1 MSSEKVVEALR
12 ASLRENER
20 LRKHNQ
26 RLQEAMTEPVAI
38 VAMACRWPGGADTPE
53 DFWRLLADGTDAMTG
68 FPTDR
73 GWDLDALFGHEGT
86 DGGSAA
92 AQGGFVH
99 GADRFDADFF
109 GISPREA
116 LAMDPQ
122 QRLLLEVAWETVER
136 AGIAPAA
143 LRGSSTGVF
152 VGCSNQEY
160 GSVLRDVP
168 DGVEGHIL
176 TGNTGSVVS
185 GRVAYTLG
193 LEGPAITVDTAC
205 SSSLVALHLAAHAL
219 RAGECSLALAGG
231 VAVMSTPGA
240 FVEFSR
246 QGGMAGDGRCKPFA
260 DGADGTGWGE
270 GAGLLL
276 LERLSDARR
285 NGHRVLA
292 VIRGSAVN
300 QDGASNGL
308 TAPNGPSQQRVIRA
322 ALASAGLSAADVD
335 AVEAHGT
342 GTTLGDPIEAQA
354 LLATYGQNRERP
366 LWLGSV
372 KSNIGHTQAAAGV
385 AGVMKMVLAM
395 QHGLLPSTLHV
406 DAPST
411 HVDWSAGDVGL
422 LDERRDWPH
431 AEDRPRRAGVSSFG
445 ISGTNAH
452 VVLEEAGA
460 DEEPTRPGDGAG
472 DGGVLLW
479 PLSARGEGALR
490 AQAARLLEAVERP
503 AADVG
508 WSLAVTRSA
517 FEDRAVVMGSDG
529 EDLRAGLAAL
539 ASGETDARVLRGAA
553 LRGRTA
559 FLFAGQGSQRLGMG
573 RELYETY
580 PVFAEAFDAVDTEL
594 PFGLREVVLGEDA
607 ERLNRT
613 EFAQPALFALEVALF
628 RLLESWGVRPD
639 VLAGHS
645 IGEIAAAHV
654 AGVWSLADAC
664 RLVVARGRL
673 MQALPA
679 GGAMIALQASE
690 DEVLPLLNDVV
701 GLAAVNGPR
710 SVVIAGDSAAVE
722 EVAGHFRAQD
732 RKVTALRVS
741 HAFHSPLM
749 EPMLAEFRTVAE
761 GVSYERPQLPLVS
774 TVTGAAAS
782 AERLMSPEHWVQH
795 VRHTVRYA
803 DALHTLAGQN
813 VTRYLELG
821 PDGTLS
827 ALALALLPSAA
838 EAPEGAPAQHVVVP
852 ALRRDGTEPGSLLGA
867 VGTLHAHGHSPDWS
881 ALFPAAR
888 PVELPTYA
896 FQRARYWPAEA
907 SSDQESGQA
916 QPLDSAFWA
925 AVRKGDVRDLAE
937 RLALDP
943 DVLAPVLPALTSW
956 HHDSMRRATAESWQ
970 HRETWTPLPSPTGSP
985 TGAWLVPFCADD
997 PDAAATAEALAE
1009 AFTAAGADASPF
1021 AVAADADRARITE
1034 ALTEAAALRRGPLQ
1048 LLSVLALTEAPH
1060 ATHADVPL
1068 GLHLNTL
1075 LVQALAGSG
1084 TTARLWAATR
1094 SAVSVGAADRL
1105 TRPVQATTWGL
1116 GRTAAVEHSDLWA
1129 GLLDLPQRPDQR
1141 ALARL
1146 VACVAQPGD
1155 ENELAVRDSALFAR
1169 RLTRVTRDG
1178 DETRPAPRFTGT
1190 TLITGGTGIIGAHV
1204 ARHLAR
1210 EGAEHLLLVSRR
1222 GPAAPGADELRH
1234 ELEQS
1239 GTQVTIAA
1247 CDPADRSALHELLA
1261 TVPAD
1266 RPLTS
1271 VLHVAG
1277 VLDDAPLTAMDPER
1291 YATVL
1296 RAKLRAADNLDEATR
1311 NLDTPLTAFVLF
1323 SSIAGALGSAGQ
1335 AGYAAGNAYL
1345 DALAHRRRAAGLAAT
1360 SVAWGPWAGGGM
1372 ADDPAVLTRLRRGG
1386 LTPMEVEPALTALG
1400 SLLAHD
1406 DTWALVSD
1414 IDWARIAA
1422 GRRGVPG
1429 GALLSRIPE
1438 AVRATAADQDATTG
1452 HGGGL
1457 RAELAPLGA
1466 AERRRLLLK
1475 LVRHSAATA
1484 LGHPTPESI
1493 QPARAFQD
1501 CGFDSLTAVE
1511 LRNLLATAT
1520 GLTLPTTL
1528 VFDHPTPL
1536 ALADHLVRALDDDT
1550 LPSPHRAPGA
1560 DLVPAG
1566 GSGGDDEPIA
1576 IVAMACRLPG
1586 RITSPE
1592 DLWDLLVRGGDA
1604 IGSFP
1609 AGRGWDLDALYD
1621 PDSQRPGTSYV
1632 NEGGFLADADAFDA
1646 AFFGI
1651 SPREAVAIDPQQ
1663 RLLLEVSWETVER
1676 AGLDPRS
1683 LRGSRT
1689 GLFVGCGHQG
1699 YGATL
1704 TEVPDDVRGHLL
1716 TGSAAS
1722 LASGRVSYALGL
1734 EGPAVTL
1741 DTACSS
1747 SLVALHL
1754 AVQALRGGE
1763 CDLALAGGVT
1773 VMSTPGV
1780 FVEFSRQ
1787 RGLAGDGRCKAFSDE
1802 ADGTGWSEGV
1812 GMLLVERLSDARRN
1826 GHRVLAVVRGSAVNQ
1841 DGASN
1846 GLTAPNGPSQQRV
1859 IRAALA
1865 GTGLTPADVDAVEAH
1880 GTGTTL
1886 GDPIEAQALIATYG
1900 QDRERPLWLGSVKS
1914 NIGHT
1919 QAAAGV
1925 AGVIKMVLAM
1935 QHGLLPR
1942 TLHVDAP
1949 SSHVDWSAGAVEL
1962 LTQEREWVGEEGRPR
1977 RAAVSAFGL
1986 SGTNAHVV
1994 LEEPLPA
2001 DTPELPPAPHPP
2013 SATVPWLL
2021 SGRSDEALRA
2031 QAARLAEHLDSRPE
2045 LTPAAVAHALA
2056 TSRAAFEHR
2065 ATVVGEDRDD
2075 LLAALKAVGRGEP
2088 SPVAAVGTADSEGSL
2103 AFLFAGQGSQRLG
2116 MGRELYETF
2125 GAFAEA
2131 FDSVCAHLDNELG
2144 RPLREIVFGDDEETL
2159 NRTEFTQP
2167 ALFAFEVALFRLL
2180 ESWGVRPDVLA
2191 GHSIGELAAAYVAGV
2206 WSLDDACR
2214 LVAARGRLMQ
2224 ALPEGGAMVALQAA
2238 EEEVLPLLAGREAE
2252 AGIAAVNGP
2261 QSVVISGGED
2271 CVSRIAGHFRDLGRR
2286 TTALRVSHA
2295 FHSPLMEPMLGDFL
2309 RVAEGLTYHR
2319 PQIPVVSE
2327 VTGALADPA
2336 ELCAAGY
2343 WAAHIRQP
2351 VRFADDVRR
2360 LREQGVT
2367 RYLELGADG
2376 TLTALARTCLSDGP
2390 AAVPGPLLV
2399 PALRKDRPEVPG
2411 LYGALARLYVHGVD
2425 VDWIPALGAAPA
2437 TRAVDLPTYAFQH
2450 ERYWL
2455 DHGTAAVRTA
2465 ETSARTAA
2473 DTADDRFW
2481 EAVECEDVDAL
2492 TQTLGLPAEEIGA
2505 VVPALATWRRRQQ
2518 QETAVEALSYEV
2530 VWKPAAVEP
2539 ATAPAATEAR
2549 WLLLLPDARDGDD
2562 QAVTTLTTALG
2573 GPDRVT
2579 LVPGLARTD
2588 RAALAD
2594 RLRDATEGRPV
2605 EGVLA
2610 FAQLAGADADGLPLG
2625 PSAVACLLQALGD
2638 AGVGGRVWVLT
2649 CGGVSVGRSD
2659 GPADPVQ
2666 GAVWGLGRV
2675 AALEY
2680 PDRWGG
2686 LVDLPEVLDRRAV
2699 TRLMGVLFGGGTEDQ
2714 VALRPSGV
2722 LGRRLERVRPVG
2734 GDAGWCPRGTVLITG
2749 GTGVLGARVAR
2760 WVAAEGAGHVVL
2772 TSRRGL
2778 EAPGAGELRDELV
2791 GLGVGVSVVACDAAD
2806 REALAGVLAEYAVDA
2821 VVHTAGVLDDGV
2833 IDALTP
2839 ERFATVLRAKALGAL
2854 HLDELTRDRDLDAF
2868 VLFSSISGTLGT
2880 TGQGNYASANAF
2892 LDTLAQ
2898 RRRAAG
2904 LPATS
2909 IVWGPWADGGMA
2921 DEEVVHWRM
2930 HRGGVLPL
2938 QPALGVLALHRAV
2951 AEPRPVVMVADIHW
2965 AEFAPAFTITRPSPL
2980 IESLPEARAAVENA
2994 GAASERFGR
3003 GDGSVLRDQLIG
3015 LTPAEQERVLLEV
3028 VRFCAAGVL
3037 GYAGAAAVPAER
3049 AFRDLGVDSLTAV
3062 ELRGT
3067 LAMATG
3073 VPLAATLVF
3082 DYPTPVLLTR
3092 HLREQLLGDAAEA
3105 EAVPQAPAAVVAG
3118 DDPVVIV
3125 GMACRFPGGVRD
3137 PEGLWRLL
3145 SEGADAVGP
3154 FPADRGWDL
3163 TALYDPDAER
3173 RGTSY
3178 VDVGAFLEGV
3188 GGFDA
3193 GFFGMSP
3200 REALATDPQQ
3210 RLLLESSWEALE
3222 RAGIAPGGLRGSR
3235 TGVFAGT
3242 NGQDYTGLLLASG
3255 EDFEGHVGTGNAASV
3270 LSGRVSYVLGLEG
3283 PAVTVDTACSSSLVA
3298 LHLAVQ
3304 ALRGGECDLAL
3315 AGGVTVMSTPGAFVE
3330 FSRQRGLAVDGRCK
3344 AFAEGADGTG
3354 WGEGVGVLVVERL
3367 SDARRHGHR
3376 VLAVVRGSAVNQDGA
3391 SNGLTAPNGPSQQ
3404 RVIRA
3409 ALAAGGL
3416 EPADVDAVEAHG
3428 TGTALGDPIEAQA
3441 LIATYGQD
3449 RERPLW
3455 LGSVKSNIG
3464 HTQAAA
3470 GVAGVIKMVLA
3481 MQHGLLPRTLHVDAP
3496 SSHVDW
3502 SAGAVELLTQKQE
3515 WGGEEGRPRR
3525 AAVSAFGVS
3534 GTNAH
3539 VVLEQPVG
3547 EELSVSSGA
3556 DVPVSSVVPWVVSA
3570 RSRAALREQAGRL
3583 AEFVAGVGAVD
3594 VASIAGSLVRSRS
3607 VFEHRAV
3614 VLGADRGELLGG
3626 LEAVAAGES
3635 AAGVV
3640 TGEVGEGGR
3649 TAFLF
3654 AGQGS
3659 QRLGMGRELY
3669 EEYPV
3674 FADAFDAV
3682 CAHLDPQL
3690 ELPLLDVVF
3699 GEDAD
3704 LLNRTEYAQP
3714 ALFALEVAL
3723 FRLVESWGV
3732 RPDVLAGHSIGEI
3745 AAAYVAGVWS
3755 LSDAC
3760 RLVVARGRLM
3770 QALPAGGA
3778 MVAVQAS
3785 EDEVLP
3791 LLGDE
3796 VGVAAVNGP
3805 RAVVISGAA
3814 EAVEEIADRFRGQGR
3829 KVTAL
3834 RVSHAFH
3841 SPLMEPMLDDFRKV
3855 ADSLSYEQP
3864 RIPIVSTVTGAAAAE
3879 ELTSPDY
3886 WVEHVRATVRFAAAV
3901 RTLDGQD
3908 GVRCFLELGPDGTLT
3923 ALAQAVADGESRV
3936 DRDPPVF
3943 VTALRKDRPETRSL
3957 LSAPAGVFV
3966 SGGTVD
3972 WSRMLGDGGVGNIGL
3987 PTYAFQH
3994 QRYWPEVVRRE
4005 PVAGS
4010 EVDARFWEAVERE
4023 DLGALAGAL
4032 ELGEEVVGAVL
4043 PALTSWRRQSQEQAE
4058 ADRCRYRVHW
4068 APVAGIPRD
4077 VALAGRWLA
4086 VVPDG
4091 LDADPWVA
4099 SVRDALT
4106 AAGADVECWTCDPRA
4121 DRALLAA
4128 RLKDVLPVAGVVS
4141 LPAFS
4146 DEVSE
4151 DGVPVGVSGSLAL
4164 VQALGDAGVTAPLWV
4179 LTRGAVAV
4187 GRSDGAVDVSQG
4199 AVWGLG
4205 RVAALEAPGRWGGLV
4220 DLPAVLDDTTGNAL
4234 VAVLAGVGD
4243 EDQVAVR
4250 GSGVF
4255 GRRLERLRP
4264 VGGDAGWCPRGTVLI
4279 TGGTGVL
4286 GARVARW
4293 VAAEGAGHVVLV
4305 SRRGLEAPGAVEL
4318 REELVGLGVRVSV
4331 EACDVADRA
4340 VVEGLLAEYP
4350 VDAVVHAAG
4359 AVVNVPLGEV
4369 SAGDLAAVWSGKVA
4383 GAVHLDAVL
4392 GDRALDAFVVFSSIA
4407 GVWGSGGQAGYAAA
4421 NAALD
4426 ALVEARRARGLAGT
4440 SVAWGPWAGGGMA
4453 AGGLAVEALR
4463 RRGLVALDPRR
4474 AVRELGHVVAGGDAV
4489 VVVADVEWERFAPA
4503 YTSVRPSALLAG
4515 LPEAHTALTTTAA
4528 SGQQDGTRDSGLR
4541 EKLGGLSADE
4551 RGQALLDLVR
4561 RRAAEVLGH
4570 GDTGGVG
4577 SGQAF
4582 RELGVDSLT
4591 AVELRN
4597 RLAAETGLKLPST
4610 LVFDYPT
4617 PRHLAAF
4624 LDAEL
4629 FGTEEAEPETVLAAE
4644 LDRLAATISR
4654 LSPDNSARTLA
4665 KARLRSMLT
4674 ELGDQSED
4682 DPKASVT
4689 QHLEAASDDEI
4700 FDFINRELGRS

>member
-26 RLQEAMTEPVAI
+26 RLQETMTEPVAI

-73 GWDLDALFGHEGT
+73 GWDLDALFGQEAAG
-86 DGGSAA
+86 GGSTAV
-92 AQGGFVH
+92 QGGFVH

-160 GSVLRDVP
+160 GSVLRHVP

-205 SSSLVALHLAAHAL
+205 SSSLVALHLACHAL

-260 DGADGTGWGE
+260 DAADGTGWGE

-308 TAPNGPSQQRVIRA
+308 TAPNGPAQQRVIRA

-395 QHGLLPSTLHV
+395 RHGLLPSTLHV

-411 HVDWSAGDVGL
+411 HVDWAAGDVSL
-422 LDERRDWPH
+422 LDEPRDWPRT
-431 AEDRPRRAGVSSFG
+431 EDRPRRAGVSSFG

-452 VVLEEAGA
+452 VVLEEAEPV
-460 DEEPTRPGDGAG
+460 DEPARPGAGAG
-472 DGGVLLW
+472 AGAVLLW
-479 PLSARGEGALR
+479 PLSARGEEALR
-490 AQAARLLEAVERP
+490 AQAARLLAAVERP

-517 FEDRAVVMGSDG
+517 FEDRAVLVGSDG

-539 ASGETDARVLRGAA
+539 ASGETDPRVLRGTA

-559 FLFAGQGSQRLGMG
+559 FLFAGQGSQRPGMG
-573 RELYETY
+573 QELYETY
-580 PVFAEAFDAVDTEL
+580 PVFAEAFDAVDAEL
-594 PFGLREVVLGEDA
+594 PFDLREVVLGEDA

-628 RLLESWGVRPD
+628 RLLDSWGVRPD

-645 IGEIAAAHV
+645 IGELAAAHV

-679 GGAMIALQASE
+679 GGAMAALQASE
-690 DEVLPLLNDVV
+690 DEVLPLLNDAV

-710 SVVIAGDSAAVE
+710 SVVIAGDSTAVE
-722 EVAGHFRAQD
+722 EVTGHFRAQN

-761 GVSYERPQLPLVS
+761 SVSYEPPKLPLVS
-774 TVTGAAAS
+774 TVTGEAAS
-782 AERLMSPEHWVQH
+782 AEQLMSPEHWVQH
-795 VRHTVRYA
+795 VRRTVRYA

-827 ALALALLPSAA
+827 ALALALLPTTA
-838 EAPEGAPAQHVVVP
+838 EVPEGAPAPHVVVP
-852 ALRRDGTEPGSLLGA
+852 ALRTHGTEPGSLLGA

-896 FQRARYWPAEA
+896 FQRARYWPSEA
-907 SSDQESGQA
+907 SSGQDGGQA

-997 PDAAATAEALAE
+997 PDAAATAQALAE

-1034 ALTEAAALRRGPLQ
+1034 TLTEATAHHDGPLQ
-1048 LLSVLALTEAPH
+1048 LLSVLALTETPH
-1060 ATHADVPL
+1060 AAHADVPL

-1075 LVQALAGSG
+1075 LVRALAGSG

-1094 SAVSVGAADRL
+1094 SAVSVGPADRL

-1116 GRTAAVEHSDLWA
+1116 GRTAAVEHPDLWA

-1146 VACVAQPGD
+1146 VACVARPGD
-1155 ENELAVRDSALFAR
+1155 ENELAVRDSAVFAR
-1169 RLTRVTRDG
+1169 RLTRVTRDS

-1222 GPAAPGADELRH
+1222 GPAAPGAGELRH

-1239 GTQVTIAA
+1239 GTRVTLAA

-1266 RPLTS
+1266 LPLTS

-1345 DALAHRRRAAGLAAT
+1345 DALARRRRAAGLAAT

-1406 DTWALVSD
+1406 DTWTLVSD

-1422 GRRGVPG
+1422 GRRGLPG

-1438 AVRATAADQDATTG
+1438 AVRATAAAQDTTTA

-1457 RAELAPLGA
+1457 RAELAPLDA

-1536 ALADHLVRALDDDT
+1536 ALTDHLARALDDGT
-1550 LPSPHRAPGA
+1550 LPPAHRAPGA
-1560 DLVPAG
+1560 DPVPAG
-1566 GSGGDDEPIA
+1566 GTGGDDEPIA

-1609 AGRGWDLDALYD
+1609 ADRGWDLDTLYD

-1802 ADGTGWSEGV
+1802 ADGTSWSEGV

-1846 GLTAPNGPSQQRV
+1846 GLTAPNGPAQQRV

-1865 GTGLTPADVDAVEAH
+1865 GTGLTPADIDAVEAH

-1925 AGVIKMVLAM
+1925 AGVIKTVLAM
-1935 QHGLLPR
+1935 HHGLLPR
-1942 TLHVDAP
+1942 TLHADTP

-2001 DTPELPPAPHPP
+2001 DTPEPPPAPHPP
-2013 SATVPWLL
+2013 SPTVPWLL

-2031 QAARLAEHLDSRPE
+2031 QAVRLAEHLDSRPD

-2065 ATVVGEDRDD
+2065 AAVVGEDRDD

-2088 SPVAAVGTADSEGSL
+2088 SPAAAVGTADSEGGL
-2103 AFLFAGQGSQRLG
+2103 AYLFAGQGSQRLG

-2144 RPLREIVFGDDEETL
+2144 RSLREIVFGDDEETL

-2224 ALPEGGAMVALQAA
+2224 ALPEGGAMVALQAT

-2261 QSVVISGGED
+2261 QSVVVSGEED

-2327 VTGALADPA
+2327 VTGTLADPA

-2343 WAAHIRQP
+2343 WAAHVRQP

-2367 RYLELGADG
+2367 RYLELGPDG
-2376 TLTALARTCLSDGP
+2376 TLTALARTCLSDDP

-2399 PALRKDRPEVPG
+2399 PALRKDRPEVTG
-2411 LYGALARLYVHGVD
+2411 LYGALARLHVHGVD
-2425 VDWIPALGAAPA
+2425 VDWTPALGATPA

-2455 DHGTAAVRTA
+2455 DHGTAAARTA
-2465 ETSARTAA
+2465 ETAARTAA

-2492 TQTLGLPAEEIGA
+2492 TQTLGLPAREIGA
-2505 VVPALATWRRRQQ
+2505 VVPALASWRRRQQ

-2539 ATAPAATEAR
+2539 ATAPAAADAR
-2549 WLLLLPDARDGDD
+2549 WLLLLPDARDADD
-2562 QAVTTLTTALG
+2562 PAVTTLTTALG

-2579 LVPGLARTD
+2579 LVPGLARTG

-2605 EGVLA
+2605 DGVLA

-2625 PSAVACLLQALGD
+2625 PSAVAILLQALGD
-2638 AGVGGRVWVLT
+2638 AGVGGRVWVVT

-2686 LVDLPEVLDRRAV
+2686 LIDLPEVLDRRAV

-2722 LGRRLERVRPVG
+2722 LGRRLERVRPGG
-2734 GDAGWCPRGTVLITG
+2734 GDGGWCPRGTVLVTG
-2749 GTGVLGARVAR
+2749 GTGALGARVAR

-2778 EAPGAGELRDELV
+2778 DAPGAVELREELV
-2791 GLGVGVSVVACDAAD
+2791 AAGVRVSVVACDVAD
-2806 REALAGVLAEYAVDA
+2806 RGALAGVLAEFPVDA

-2880 TGQGNYASANAF
+2880 TGQGNYASANTF

-2938 QPALGVLALHRAV
+2938 QPALGVLALRRAV
-2951 AEPRPVVMVADIHW
+2951 AEARPVVMVADIHW
-2965 AEFAPAFTITRPSPL
+2965 AEFAPAFTVTRPSPL
-2980 IESLPEARAAVENA
+2980 IEFLPEARAAVENA

-3092 HLREQLLGDAAEA
+3092 HLREQLLGDAAGA
-3105 EAVPQAPAAVVAG
+3105 ETVPQAPAAVVAG

-3304 ALRGGECDLAL
+3304 ALRGGECDL
-3315 AGGVTVMSTPGAFVE
+3315 
-3330 FSRQRGLAVDGRCK
+3330 
-3344 AFAEGADGTG
+3344 
-3354 WGEGVGVLVVERL
+3354 
-3367 SDARRHGHR
+3367 
-3376 VLAVVRGSAVNQDGA
+3376 
-3391 SNGLTAPNGPSQQ
+3391 
-3404 RVIRA
+3404 
-3409 ALAAGGL
+3409 
-3416 EPADVDAVEAHG
+3416 
-3428 TGTALGDPIEAQA
+3428 
-3441 LIATYGQD
+3441 
-3449 RERPLW
+3449 
-3455 LGSVKSNIG
+3455 
-3464 HTQAAA
+3464 
-3470 GVAGVIKMVLA
+3470 
-3481 MQHGLLPRTLHVDAP
+3481 
-3496 SSHVDW
+3496 
-3502 SAGAVELLTQKQE
+3502 
-3515 WGGEEGRPRR
+3515 
-3525 AAVSAFGVS
+3525 
-3534 GTNAH
+3534 
-3539 VVLEQPVG
+3539 
-3547 EELSVSSGA
+3547 
-3556 DVPVSSVVPWVVSA
+3556 
-3570 RSRAALREQAGRL
+3570 
-3583 AEFVAGVGAVD
+3583 
-3594 VASIAGSLVRSRS
+3594 
-3607 VFEHRAV
+3607 
-3614 VLGADRGELLGG
+3614 
-3626 LEAVAAGES
+3626 
-3635 AAGVV
+3635 
-3640 TGEVGEGGR
+3640 
-3649 TAFLF
+3649 
-3654 AGQGS
+3654 
-3659 QRLGMGRELY
+3659 
-3669 EEYPV
+3669 
-3674 FADAFDAV
+3674 
-3682 CAHLDPQL
+3682 
-3690 ELPLLDVVF
+3690 
-3699 GEDAD
+3699 
-3704 LLNRTEYAQP
+3704 
-3714 ALFALEVAL
+3714 
-3723 FRLVESWGV
+3723 
-3732 RPDVLAGHSIGEI
+3732 
-3745 AAAYVAGVWS
+3745 
-3755 LSDAC
+3755 
-3760 RLVVARGRLM
+3760 
-3770 QALPAGGA
+3770 
-3778 MVAVQAS
+3778 
-3785 EDEVLP
+3785 
-3791 LLGDE
+3791 
-3796 VGVAAVNGP
+3796 
-3805 RAVVISGAA
+3805 
-3814 EAVEEIADRFRGQGR
+3814 
-3829 KVTAL
+3829 
-3834 RVSHAFH
+3834 
-3841 SPLMEPMLDDFRKV
+3841 
-3855 ADSLSYEQP
+3855 
-3864 RIPIVSTVTGAAAAE
+3864 
-3879 ELTSPDY
+3879 
-3886 WVEHVRATVRFAAAV
+3886 
-3901 RTLDGQD
+3901 
-3908 GVRCFLELGPDGTLT
+3908 
-3923 ALAQAVADGESRV
+3923 
-3936 DRDPPVF
+3936 
-3943 VTALRKDRPETRSL
+3943 
-3957 LSAPAGVFV
+3957 
-3966 SGGTVD
+3966 
-3972 WSRMLGDGGVGNIGL
+3972 
-3987 PTYAFQH
+3987 
-3994 QRYWPEVVRRE
+3994 
-4005 PVAGS
+4005 
-4010 EVDARFWEAVERE
+4010 
-4023 DLGALAGAL
+4023 
-4032 ELGEEVVGAVL
+4032 
-4043 PALTSWRRQSQEQAE
+4043 
-4058 ADRCRYRVHW
+4058 
-4068 APVAGIPRD
+4068 
-4077 VALAGRWLA
+4077 
-4086 VVPDG
+4086 
-4091 LDADPWVA
+4091 
-4099 SVRDALT
+4099 
-4106 AAGADVECWTCDPRA
+4106 
-4121 DRALLAA
+4121 
-4128 RLKDVLPVAGVVS
+4128 
-4141 LPAFS
+4141 
-4146 DEVSE
+4146 
-4151 DGVPVGVSGSLAL
+4151 
-4164 VQALGDAGVTAPLWV
+4164 
-4179 LTRGAVAV
+4179 
-4187 GRSDGAVDVSQG
+4187 
-4199 AVWGLG
+4199 
-4205 RVAALEAPGRWGGLV
+4205 
-4220 DLPAVLDDTTGNAL
+4220 
-4234 VAVLAGVGD
+4234 
-4243 EDQVAVR
+4243 
-4250 GSGVF
+4250 
-4255 GRRLERLRP
+4255 
-4264 VGGDAGWCPRGTVLI
+4264 
-4279 TGGTGVL
+4279 
-4286 GARVARW
+4286 
-4293 VAAEGAGHVVLV
+4293 
-4305 SRRGLEAPGAVEL
+4305 
-4318 REELVGLGVRVSV
+4318 
-4331 EACDVADRA
+4331 
-4340 VVEGLLAEYP
+4340 
-4350 VDAVVHAAG
+4350 
-4359 AVVNVPLGEV
+4359 
-4369 SAGDLAAVWSGKVA
+4369 
-4383 GAVHLDAVL
+4383 
-4392 GDRALDAFVVFSSIA
+4392 
-4407 GVWGSGGQAGYAAA
+4407 
-4421 NAALD
+4421 
-4426 ALVEARRARGLAGT
+4426 
-4440 SVAWGPWAGGGMA
+4440 
-4453 AGGLAVEALR
+4453 
-4463 RRGLVALDPRR
+4463 
-4474 AVRELGHVVAGGDAV
+4474 
-4489 VVVADVEWERFAPA
+4489 
-4503 YTSVRPSALLAG
+4503 
-4515 LPEAHTALTTTAA
+4515 
-4528 SGQQDGTRDSGLR
+4528 
-4541 EKLGGLSADE
+4541 
-4551 RGQALLDLVR
+4551 
-4561 RRAAEVLGH
+4561 
-4570 GDTGGVG
+4570 
-4577 SGQAF
+4577 
-4582 RELGVDSLT
+4582 
-4591 AVELRN
+4591 
-4597 RLAAETGLKLPST
+4597 
-4610 LVFDYPT
+4610 
-4617 PRHLAAF
+4617 
-4624 LDAEL
+4624 
-4629 FGTEEAEPETVLAAE
+4629 
-4644 LDRLAATISR
+4644 
-4654 LSPDNSARTLA
+4654 
-4665 KARLRSMLT
+4665 
-4674 ELGDQSED
+4674 
-4682 DPKASVT
+4682 
-4689 QHLEAASDDEI
+4689 
-4700 FDFINRELGRS
+4700 

>member
-38 VAMACRWPGGADTPE
+38 VSMACRWPGGADTPE

-73 GWDLDALFGHEGT
+73 GWDLDALLGPESTGA
-86 DGGSAA
+86 GSAA
-92 AQGGFVH
+92 AQGGFVD

-152 VGCSNQEY
+152 VGASNQEY

-193 LEGPAITVDTAC
+193 LEGPAVTVDTAC

-260 DGADGTGWGE
+260 DAADGTGWGE

-322 ALASAGLSAADVD
+322 ALASAGLTAADVD

-354 LLATYGQNRERP
+354 LLATYGQDREQP

-385 AGVMKMVLAM
+385 AGVMKMVLALR
-395 QHGLLPSTLHV
+395 HGLLPRTLHA
-406 DAPST
+406 DTPST
-411 HVDWSAGDVGL
+411 HVDWSAGDVRL
-422 LDERRDWPH
+422 LDRSRDWPRT
-431 AEDRPRRAGVSSFG
+431 EDRPRRAGVSSFG

-452 VVLEEAGA
+452 VVLEEAEA
-460 DEEPTRPGDGAG
+460 EVVEEAARPGAG
-472 DGGVLLW
+472 DGGVVLW
-479 PLSARGEGALR
+479 PVSARGEGALR
-490 AQAARLLEAVERP
+490 AQAARLLEAVEGS
-503 AADVG
+503 AVDVG
-508 WSLAVTRSA
+508 WSLAVTRSVW
-517 FEDRAVVMGSDG
+517 EDRAVVVGAGFD
-529 EDLRAGLAAL
+529 ELRSGLAAL
-539 ASGETDARVLRGAA
+539 AAGEADARVVRGGA

-573 RELYETY
+573 RELYERY
-580 PVFAEAFDAVDTEL
+580 PVFAAAFDAVDAEL
-594 PFGLREVVLGEDA
+594 PFGIREVVFGEDA

-679 GGAMIALQASE
+679 GGAMAAIEAAE
-690 DEVLPLLNDVV
+690 EEVLPLLDDTV
-701 GLAAVNGPR
+701 GIAAVNGPR
-710 SVVIAGDSAAVE
+710 SVVIAGDGDAVE
-722 EVAGHFRAQD
+722 EIAGHFRAQD

-749 EPMLAEFRTVAE
+749 EPMLAGFREVAE
-761 GVSYERPQLPLVS
+761 SLTYERPRLPVVS
-774 TVTGAAAS
+774 TLTGETAS
-782 AERLMSPEHWVQH
+782 AEELMSPDHWVRH
-795 VRHTVRYA
+795 VRGTVRYA
-803 DALHTLAGQN
+803 DAVRALADQN
-813 VTRYLELG
+813 VTRCLELG
-821 PDGTLS
+821 PDGTLT
-827 ALALALLPSAA
+827 ALARTFLDDEQSVLA
-838 EAPEGAPAQHVVVP
+838 P
-852 ALRRDGTEPGSLLGA
+852 ALRKDGPEAVTLLHA
-867 VGTLHAHGHSPDWS
+867 VAALHAHGHSPDWS
-881 ALFPAAR
+881 ALCPGAR
-888 PVELPTYA
+888 HVDLPTYA
-896 FQRARYWPAEA
+896 FQPVRYWPADTA
-907 SSDQESGQA
+907 SDQEGRPTHA
-916 QPLDSAFWA
+916 VDSAFWS
-925 AVRKGDVRDLAE
+925 AVRRGDVRDLAE

-956 HHDSMRRATAESWQ
+956 HHDSMRRATADSWQ
-970 HRETWTPLPSPTGSP
+970 YRETWTPLPSPTGSP
-985 TGAWLVPFCADD
+985 AGVWLVPFCTGD
-997 PDAAATAEALAE
+997 PDAAATADALAE
-1009 AFTAAGADASPF
+1009 AFTTAGADAHPF
-1021 AVAADADRARITE
+1021 PVTAEADRTRLMET
-1034 ALTEAAALRRGPLQ
+1034 LTRAAAGHGGPLQ
-1048 LLSVLALTEAPH
+1048 LLSLLALTETPH
-1060 ATHADVPL
+1060 TAHPDVPL

-1075 LVQALAGSG
+1075 LVQALAETGIR
-1084 TTARLWAATR
+1084 ARLWAATR

-1105 TRPVQATTWGL
+1105 TRPTQATTWGL

-1129 GLLDLPQRPDQR
+1129 GLLDLPERPEPR

-1146 VACVAQPGD
+1146 VALVAQPGND
-1155 ENELAVRDSALFAR
+1155 NELAVRDSAVFAR

-1178 DETRPAPRFTGT
+1178 AEARPAPRFTGT
-1190 TLITGGTGIIGAHV
+1190 TLVTGGTGIIGAHV

-1222 GPAAPGADELRH
+1222 GPAAPGAEELRR
-1234 ELEQS
+1234 ELEQT
-1239 GTQVTIAA
+1239 GTGVTVAA
-1247 CDPADRSALHELLA
+1247 CDPADRSALRALLA

-1277 VLDDAPLTAMDPER
+1277 VLDDAPLSAMDPER

-1311 NLDTPLTAFVLF
+1311 DLDTPLTAFVLF

-1335 AGYAAGNAYL
+1335 AGYAAGNAHL
-1345 DALAHRRRAAGLAAT
+1345 DALARRRRAAGLPAL

-1372 ADDPAVLTRLRRGG
+1372 ADDPAVLNRLRRAG
-1386 LTPMEVEPALTALG
+1386 LTPMEAEPALTALG

-1406 DTWALVSD
+1406 DTWALVCD
-1414 IDWARIAA
+1414 VDWARIAA
-1422 GRRGVPG
+1422 GRRGLPG

-1438 AVRATAADQDATTG
+1438 AVHGMAAAHDATVG
-1452 HGGGL
+1452 QGGGL

-1466 AERRRLLLK
+1466 VERRQLLLK

-1528 VFDHPTPL
+1528 VFDHPSPL
-1536 ALADHLVRALDDDT
+1536 ALAEHLVRELDDGT
-1550 LPSPHRAPGA
+1550 LASAHRAPGT
-1560 DLVPAG
+1560 DLLPAG
-1566 GSGGDDEPIA
+1566 GHGDDEPIA

-1592 DLWDLLVRGGDA
+1592 ELWDLLARGGDA
-1604 IGSFP
+1604 VGSFP
-1609 AGRGWDLDALYD
+1609 ADRGWDLDALYD
-1621 PDSQRPGTSYV
+1621 PDSSRPGTSYV
-1632 NEGGFLADADAFDA
+1632 NEGGFLSGADAFDA

-1683 LRGSRT
+1683 LHGSRT

-1699 YGATL
+1699 YGATSG
-1704 TEVPDDVRGHLL
+1704 EVPDDVRGHLL

-1722 LASGRVSYALGL
+1722 LASGRVAYALGL

-1754 AVQALRGGE
+1754 AAQALRAGE

-1787 RGLAGDGRCKAFSDE
+1787 RGLAVDGRCKAFAE
-1802 ADGTGWSEGV
+1802 GADGTGWSEGV

-1865 GTGLTPADVDAVEAH
+1865 GAGLSAADVDAVEAH

-1886 GDPIEAQALIATYG
+1886 GDPIEAQALLATYG
-1900 QDRERPLWLGSVKS
+1900 QGRERPLWLGSVKS

-1935 QHGLLPR
+1935 QHGVLPR
-1942 TLHVDAP
+1942 TLHVDEP

-1962 LTQEREWVGEEGRPR
+1962 LTQEREWAGEEDRPR

-2001 DTPELPPAPHPP
+2001 GPPELTPAPNPP
-2013 SATVPWLL
+2013 SATVPWLI

-2031 QAARLAEHLDSRPE
+2031 QATRLAEHLESRPE
-2045 LTPAAVAHALA
+2045 LTPAVVAHALA
-2056 TSRAAFEHR
+2056 TSRSAFEHR
-2065 ATVVGEDRDD
+2065 ATVVGADRDD
-2075 LLAALKAVGRGEP
+2075 LLAALRAVGRGEP
-2088 SPVAAVGTADSEGSL
+2088 SPVAAVGTAGPEGGL

-2116 MGRELYETF
+2116 MGRELYGTF
-2125 GAFAEA
+2125 PAFAEA

-2144 RPLREIVFGDDEETL
+2144 RSLKEIVFGDDEAAL

-2206 WSLDDACR
+2206 WSLDDACL

-2224 ALPEGGAMVALQAA
+2224 ALPEGGAMVALQAS
-2238 EEEVLPLLAGREAE
+2238 EEEVLPLLGDEV
-2252 AGIAAVNGP
+2252 GIAAVNGP

-2271 CVSRIAGHFRDLGRR
+2271 RVSGIAAHFRALGRR
-2286 TTALRVSHA
+2286 TTPLRVSHA
-2295 FHSPLMEPMLGDFL
+2295 FHSPLMEPMLRDFL
-2309 RVAEGLTYHR
+2309 SVAEGLTYHR
-2319 PQIPVVSE
+2319 PQIPVVSD
-2327 VTGALADPA
+2327 VTGTLADPG

-2343 WAAHIRQP
+2343 WAAHVRQP

-2367 RYLELGADG
+2367 RYLEIGADG
-2376 TLTALARTCLSDGP
+2376 TLTALARTCLSDDPSTGT
-2390 AAVPGPLLV
+2390 GSLLV
-2399 PALRKDRPEVPG
+2399 PALRKDRPEVAG
-2411 LYGALARLYVHGVD
+2411 LYGALARLHVHGVD
-2425 VDWIPALGAAPA
+2425 VDWSPALGAAPT
-2437 TRAVDLPTYAFQH
+2437 TRAADLPTYAFQH

-2455 DHGTAAVRTA
+2455 DHGTAATVGTG
-2465 ETSARTAA
+2465 ESARTAA
-2473 DTADDRFW
+2473 DTTDDRFW

-2505 VVPALATWRRRQQ
+2505 VVPALASWRKRQQ

-2530 VWKPAAVEP
+2530 VWKPATIEP
-2539 ATAPAATEAR
+2539 ATAPDTPDAR
-2549 WLLLLPDARDGDD
+2549 WLLVLPAGPHGDD
-2562 QAVTTLTTALG
+2562 PAVTALTTALG

-2579 LVPGLARTD
+2579 TVVATAAAD
-2588 RAALAD
+2588 RAALAG
-2594 RLRDATEGRPV
+2594 RLRDATAGHPV
-2605 EGVLA
+2605 AGVLA
-2610 FAQLAGADADGLPLG
+2610 FAALAGADPDGLPLG
-2625 PSAVACLLQALGD
+2625 PSAVATVVQAVGD

-2649 CGGVSVGRSD
+2649 RGGVSVGRSD

-2686 LVDLPEVLDRRAV
+2686 LIDLPEDLDRRAV
-2699 TRLMGVLFGGGTEDQ
+2699 TRLLGVLFGGGTEDQ

-2722 LGRRLERVRPVG
+2722 LGRRLERVRAAVG
-2734 GDAGWCPRGTVLITG
+2734 GGGSVWRPRGTVLVTG
-2749 GTGVLGARVAR
+2749 GTGALGARVAR
-2760 WVAAEGAGHVVL
+2760 WVVAQGAERVVL
-2772 TSRRGL
+2772 VSRRGL
-2778 EAPGAGELRDELV
+2778 DAPGAVGLRDELAA
-2791 GLGVGVSVVACDAAD
+2791 GGVGVSVVACDASD
-2806 REALAGVLAEYAVDA
+2806 RGALAGVLAEYPVDA

-2839 ERFATVLRAKALGAL
+2839 ERFGAVLRAKALGAL

-2951 AEPRPVVMVADIHW
+2951 GESRPVVMVADIHW
-2965 AEFAPAFTITRPSPL
+2965 AEFAPVFTVTRPSPL
-2980 IESLPEARAAVENA
+2980 IESLPEARAAVEHA

-3092 HLREQLLGDAAEA
+3092 HLREQLLGDAPGA
-3105 EAVPQAPAAVVAG
+3105 EAVVPAAGGAVVAE
-3118 DDPVVIV
+3118 DPVVIV

-3145 SEGADAVGP
+3145 SEGGDAIGP

-3163 TALYDPDAER
+3163 TALYDPDAEH

-3210 RLLLESSWEALE
+3210 RLLLETSWEALE

-3304 ALRGGECDLAL
+3304 ALRAGECDLAL

-3367 SDARRHGHR
+3367 SDARRNGHR

-3416 EPADVDAVEAHG
+3416 EAAEVDAVEAHG

-3441 LIATYGQD
+3441 LLATYGQG

-3481 MQHGLLPRTLHVDAP
+3481 MQHGVLPRTLHVDEP

-3502 SAGAVELLTQKQE
+3502 SAGAVELLTQERE
-3515 WGGEEGRPRR
+3515 WAGEEDRPRR

-3539 VVLEQPVG
+3539 VVLEQPVV
-3547 EELSVSSGA
+3547 EERPAVRVDG
-3556 DVPVSSVVPWVVSA
+3556 PVSPVVPWVVSG
-3570 RSRAALREQAGRL
+3570 RSRAALRAQAGRL
-3583 AEFVAGVGAVD
+3583 AEFVAGAGVLD
-3594 VASIAGSLVRSRS
+3594 VAGVGGSLVRSRS

-3614 VLGADRGELLGG
+3614 VWGADRGELLAG
-3626 LEAVAAGES
+3626 LGAVAAGEP

-3669 EEYPV
+3669 EQYPE

-3682 CAHLDPQL
+3682 CAHLDT
-3690 ELPLLDVVF
+3690 ELPRPLREVVF
-3699 GEDAD
+3699 GDDAD
-3704 LLNRTEYAQP
+3704 VLNRTEYAQP

-3723 FRLVESWGV
+3723 FRLLESWGV

-3755 LSDAC
+3755 LADAC

-3770 QALPAGGA
+3770 QSLPSGGV

-3785 EDEVLP
+3785 EEEVLP

-3796 VGVAAVNGP
+3796 VGIAAVNGP
-3805 RAVVISGAA
+3805 RSVVVSGAA
-3814 EAVEEIADRFRGQGR
+3814 EPVEEIAGHFRDQGR

-3841 SPLMEPMLDDFRKV
+3841 SPLMEPMLDDFRAV
-3855 ADSLSYEQP
+3855 AEGLAYEPP
-3864 RIPIVSTVTGAAAAE
+3864 RTPIVSTVTGAAATAE
-3879 ELTSPDY
+3879 ELTSPEY
-3886 WVEHVRATVRFAAAV
+3886 WVEHVRATVCFAAAV

-3908 GVRCFLELGPDGTLT
+3908 NVRRFLELGPDGTLAT
-3923 ALAQAVADGESRV
+3923 LAQDCVADG
-3936 DRDPPVF
+3936 DR
-3943 VTALRKDRPETRSL
+3943 
-3957 LSAPAGVFV
+3957 VFV
-3966 SGGTVD
+3966 SVLRRNGAEAGAVVAAVAAAFTGGAEVD
-3972 WSRMLGDGGVGNIGL
+3972 WSVLVPADGWAEL

-3994 QRYWPEVVRRE
+3994 RRYWPDASRPE
-4005 PVAGS
+4005 PVVGVGG
-4010 EVDARFWEAVERE
+4010 EIDARFWEAVERE
-4023 DLGALAGAL
+4023 DLGALAGEL

-4058 ADRCRYRVHW
+4058 ADRSRYRVRW
-4068 APVAGIPRD
+4068 EPVAGVPRD
-4077 VALAGRWLA
+4077 AALTGRWLA

-4091 LDADPWVA
+4091 LEADPWIV
-4099 SVRDALT
+4099 SVREALA
-4106 AAGADVECWTCDPRA
+4106 AAGADVECWTCDPCA
-4121 DRALLAA
+4121 DRAQLAA
-4128 RLKDVLPVAGVVS
+4128 RLKDVPPVAGVVS
-4141 LPAFS
+4141 LLATS
-4146 DEVSE
+4146 DGVTG

-4164 VQALGDAGVTAPLWV
+4164 VQALGDAGVSAPLWT

-4187 GRSDGAVDVSQG
+4187 GRSDGAVDATQG

-4205 RVAALEAPGRWGGLV
+4205 RVAALEASGRWGGLI
-4220 DLPAVLDDTTGNAL
+4220 DLPADLDDTAGNAL
-4234 VAVLAGVGD
+4234 VAVVAGVGV

-4250 GSGVF
+4250 ASGVF
-4255 GRRLERLRP
+4255 GRRLERVRAA
-4264 VGGDAGWCPRGTVLI
+4264 VGGGGSVWRPRGTVLV
-4279 TGGTGVL
+4279 TGGTGAL

-4293 VAAEGAGHVVLV
+4293 VVAQGAERVVLV
-4305 SRRGLEAPGAVEL
+4305 SRRGLDAPGAVEL
-4318 REELVGLGVRVSV
+4318 RDELIASGTRVSV
-4331 EACDVADRA
+4331 EACDVADRGA
-4340 VVEGLLAEYP
+4340 VEALLAGCA

-4359 AVVNVPLGEV
+4359 AVVNVPLAEV
-4369 SAGDLAAVWSGKVA
+4369 SVGDLAEVWAGKVA

-4392 GDRALDAFVVFSSIA
+4392 ADRVLDAFVVFSSIA

-4426 ALVEARRARGLAGT
+4426 GLVQARRSRGLVGT

-4453 AGGLAVEALR
+4453 ADEGAVEALR
-4463 RRGLVALDPRR
+4463 RRGLVALDPQR
-4474 AVRELGHVVAGGDAV
+4474 AVRALGQVVGGDDAV
-4489 VVVADVEWERFAPA
+4489 VVVADVEWGRFAPA
-4503 YTSVRPSALLAG
+4503 FTSVRPSALLAG
-4515 LPEAHTALTTTAA
+4515 LPEAHTTPSEPVT
-4528 SGQQDGTRDSGLR
+4528 GREGERDPGLR
-4541 EKLGGLSADE
+4541 EKLGGQSADE

-4570 GDTGGVG
+4570 GDTGEVG
-4577 SGQAF
+4577 PGQAF

-4629 FGTEEAEPETVLAAE
+4629 FGSDETDPETVLAAE
-4644 LDRLAATISR
+4644 LDRLASTISR

-4674 ELGDQSED
+4674 ELGDQGEG
-4682 DPKASVT
+4682 DPRASVS